1 MAEEIQEA
9 VQIIRVAYD
18 GIEIAMK
25 VGSGGLAAMQKA
37 VDFFK
42 GMLDYEKSM
51 GKTSMRKLL
60 LRGGDLQVFQFNTE
74 DRKKFE
80 KLAKKYGILYSALP
94 DVNSKDG
101 KSEILFHSEAVPRVN
116 ILMQKLGFGRIAN
129 FDDYLKNGNEQQL
142 GKLMDFL
149 QGQKKGNAAAHTEG
163 EARANVLMDG
173 LIEKVGMYAME
184 KQNISVDAVK
194 TDFAL
199 EKEQAETV
207 VSQLTTI
214 GVLNREAD
222 GESFKVAMDKDTFLK
237 RIRGYQ
243 ELADRIR
250 TVAACKNPE
259 LADVTIS
266 KTLIVQESDHAV
278 KTRVPGTWGED
289 VRYLWINKSNI
300 MEIHNGKTMLTFLDK
315 SKEYKLYDDQN
326 RVVATMKGDALYAG
340 HYDRVDAAVRE
351 RYEHRKIP
359 ATESVRKPIQPS
371 EKKR

>member
-1 MAEEIQEA
+1 
-9 VQIIRVAYD
+9 
-18 GIEIAMK
+18 
-25 VGSGGLAAMQKA
+25 
-37 VDFFK
+37 
-42 GMLDYEKSM
+42 M
-51 GKTSMRKLL
+51 G
-60 LRGGDLQVFQFNTE
+60 
-74 DRKKFE
+74 
-80 KLAKKYGILYSALP
+80 
-94 DVNSKDG
+94 
-101 KSEILFHSEAVPRVN
+101 
-116 ILMQKLGFGRIAN
+116 
-129 FDDYLKNGNEQQL
+129 
-142 GKLMDFL
+142 
-149 QGQKKGNAAAHTEG
+149 
-163 EARANVLMDG
+163 
-173 LIEKVGMYAME
+173 
-184 KQNISVDAVK
+184 
-194 TDFAL
+194 
-199 EKEQAETV
+199 
-207 VSQLTTI
+207 SQLTTI